1 MSKILY
7 LIIIC
12 LLLFFSLL
20 GLRGL
25 CEPDEGRYAEISR
38 EIIESGDWLTPR
50 LNYIKH
56 FHKPP
61 LVYWCTALSFLIFGE
76 NEFSARFPIT
86 LMGLIGVL
94 LVYSFSQKMGLD
106 RKTSFFSSI
115 VLATTFQYFVW
126 TQILSSDMVFSVF
139 LLLAFYGFWT
149 RTYLFYVGMAIAFM
163 VKGPVAVIIPF
174 LVIGLY
180 LLISKE
186 KYGYGKARIFK
197 GIALFFLITTPWFI
211 YVCVKNRDLF
221 NYFIFYQSLERVFT
235 SVHGRGSSIFYYIP
249 IVFLGGMPW
258 IVFLPFVFKRF
269 NIKDKQVLFLALWF
283 IVPLVFFS
291 FSRSKLPGYILPVLP
306 SMALLVGRYL
316 ALKNLFKL
324 SYMIFGTFGIIYL
337 IGIGILPKY
346 EESFGDN
353 FSTRKPAAIIKKYAS
368 ESDKIINFRCF
379 LQGLPFYVNKRVIL
393 VQKKRETQFEEN
405 NDSFKGYFYEDMKSF
420 SEDLKNGERF
430 WCFCKQ
436 KDYEDMVKLS
446 PLQLYEIWESN
457 KYVLVSNKP
466 I

>member
-1 MSKILY
+1 
-7 LIIIC
+7 
-12 LLLFFSLL
+12 
-20 GLRGL
+20 
-25 CEPDEGRYAEISR
+25 
-38 EIIESGDWLTPR
+38 
-50 LNYIKH
+50 
-56 FHKPP
+56 
-61 LVYWCTALSFLIFGE
+61 
-76 NEFSARFPIT
+76 
-86 LMGLIGVL
+86 
-94 LVYSFSQKMGLD
+94 
-106 RKTSFFSSI
+106 
-115 VLATTFQYFVW
+115 
-126 TQILSSDMVFSVF
+126 
-139 LLLAFYGFWT
+139 
-149 RTYLFYVGMAIAFM
+149 
-163 VKGPVAVIIPF
+163 
-174 LVIGLY
+174 
-180 LLISKE
+180 
-186 KYGYGKARIFK
+186 
-197 GIALFFLITTPWFI
+197 
-211 YVCVKNRDLF
+211 
-221 NYFIFYQSLERVFT
+221 
-235 SVHGRGSSIFYYIP
+235 
-249 IVFLGGMPW
+249 
-258 IVFLPFVFKRF
+258 LPFVFKRF

-353 FSTRKPAAIIKKYAS
+353 FSTRKPAAIIKKHAS